1 MVFVIN
7 KKKYDTNKM
16 ELVTNKFRYEYKTS
30 KQYSI
35 SHPILGGLTHV
46 TYDTGL
52 YKSEKGNWLVV
63 FDGYGRAVTEK
74 EARDM
79 LLKHDYKA
87 YEKQFGKLEEA

>member
-7 KKKYDTNKM
+7 EKKYDTNKM
-16 ELVTNKFRYEYKTS
+16 ELVSNKFRYEYKV
-30 KQYSI
+30 
-35 SHPILGGLTHV
+35 SHLILGELTRV

-52 YKSEKGNWLVV
+52 YKSKKSNWLVV
-63 FDGYGRAVTEK
+63 FDGYDRAVTEK

-87 YEKQFGKLEEA
+87 YEKQFGELEEA

>member
-16 ELVTNKFRYEYKTS
+16 ELVSSKFRYEYKV
-30 KQYSI
+30 
-35 SHPILGGLTHV
+35 SHPIFGGLTHV
-46 TYDTGL
+46 TCDTGL

-74 EARDM
+74 EAQDM

-87 YEKQFGKLEEA
+87 YEKRFGELEEA

>member
-16 ELVTNKFRYEYKTS
+16 ELVTNKFRYEYKVNP
-30 KQYSI
+30 
-35 SHPILGGLTHV
+35 PIFCGLTHV
-46 TYDTGL
+46 TYNTGL

-74 EARDM
+74 EAQDM

-87 YEKQFGKLEEA
+87 YEKQFGELEEA

>member
-1 MVFVIN
+1 MGVYIIN

-16 ELVTNKFRYEYKTS
+16 ELISNKFRYEYEVNHQIFS
-30 KQYSI
+30 
-35 SHPILGGLTHV
+35 GLTYV

-74 EARDM
+74 EAQDM
-79 LLKHDYKA
+79 LLKYDYKA
-87 YEKQFGKLEEA
+87 YDKQFGKLEEA

>member
-1 MVFVIN
+1 MGVYIIN

-16 ELVTNKFRYEYKTS
+16 ELISNKFRYEYEVN
-30 KQYSI
+30 
-35 SHPILGGLTHV
+35 HPIFSGLTYV

-74 EARDM
+74 EAQDM
-79 LLKHDYKA
+79 LLKYDYKA
-87 YEKQFGKLEEA
+87 YDKQFGKLEEA

>member
-7 KKKYDTNKM
+7 EKKYDTNNM
-16 ELVTNKFRYEYKTS
+16 ELVTNKFRYEYKVS
-30 KQYSI
+30 HSI
-35 SHPILGGLTHV
+35 FGGLTHV

-74 EARDM
+74 KAQDM

-87 YEKQFGKLEEA
+87 YEKQFGELEEA

>member
-1 MVFVIN
+1 MGVYIIN

-16 ELVTNKFRYEYKTS
+16 ELISNKFRYEYEVN
-30 KQYSI
+30 
-35 SHPILGGLTHV
+35 HPIFGEFTCV

-52 YKSEKGNWLVV
+52 YKSKNGNWLVV
-63 FDGYGRAVTEK
+63 FDGHGRAVTEK
-74 EARDM
+74 EAQDM

>member
-16 ELVTNKFRYEYKTS
+16 ELVTNKFRYEYKVN
-30 KQYSI
+30 
-35 SHPILGGLTHV
+35 HPIFGGLTHV
-46 TYDTGL
+46 TYNTGL

-74 EARDM
+74 EAQDM
-79 LLKHDYKA
+79 LLKHDYNA

>member
-1 MVFVIN
+1 MGVYIIN

-16 ELVTNKFRYEYKTS
+16 ELISNKFRYEYEAN
-30 KQYSI
+30 
-35 SHPILGGLTHV
+35 HPIFGGLTYV

-63 FDGYGRAVTEK
+63 FDGCGRAVTEK
-74 EARDM
+74 EAQDM
-79 LLKHDYKA
+79 LLKYDYKA

>member
-16 ELVTNKFRYEYKTS
+16 ELVTNKFRYEYEV
-30 KQYSI
+30 
-35 SHPILGGLTHV
+35 SHPIFGGLTHV
-46 TYDTGL
+46 TYNTGL
-52 YKSEKGNWLVV
+52 YKSEKGNWLVA

-74 EARDM
+74 EAQDM
-79 LLKHDYKA
+79 LLKHDYKT

>member
-16 ELVTNKFRYEYKTS
+16 ELVSSKFRYEYKV
-30 KQYSI
+30 
-35 SHPILGGLTHV
+35 SHPIFGGLTHV
-46 TYDTGL
+46 TYNTGL

-74 EARDM
+74 EAQDM

>member
-16 ELVTNKFRYEYKTS
+16 ELVTNKFRYEYKV
-30 KQYSI
+30 
-35 SHPILGGLTHV
+35 SHPIFGGLTHV
-46 TYDTGL
+46 TYNTGL
-52 YKSEKGNWLVV
+52 YKSEKGNWLVA

-74 EARDM
+74 EAQDM
-79 LLKHDYKA
+79 LLKHDYNA

>member
-1 MVFVIN
+1 MGVYIIN

-16 ELVTNKFRYEYKTS
+16 ELISNKFRYEYEVN
-30 KQYSI
+30 
-35 SHPILGGLTHV
+35 HPFFGGLTYV

-74 EARDM
+74 EAQDM
-79 LLKHDYKA
+79 LLKYDYKA

>member
-16 ELVTNKFRYEYKTS
+16 ELVSNKFRYEYEAS
-30 KQYSI
+30 YLI
-35 SHPILGGLTHV
+35 FGGGFTCV

-52 YKSEKGNWLVV
+52 YKSNKGNWLVV
-63 FDGYGRAVTEK
+63 FDGHGRAVTK
-74 EARDM
+74 KKARDI
-79 LLKHDYKA
+79 LLKYDYKA

>member
-1 MVFVIN
+1 MVFLIN

-16 ELVTNKFRYEYKTS
+16 ELVSNKFRYEYKV
-30 KQYSI
+30 
-35 SHPILGGLTHV
+35 SHPIFGGLTHV
-46 TYDTGL
+46 THNTGL

-74 EARDM
+74 EAQDM

-87 YEKQFGKLEEA
+87 YEKQFGELEEA